1 MEITGHSG
9 SIRTIKN
16 ISTEEQTEMK
26 EHRLMKHLLLTVL
39 LLSGL
44 VSPGMEPIFKK
55 DPQIA
60 VVPQAKQ
67 AEDGVRTKEEDQF
80 STGMF
85 GFCPL
90 LANRKELL
98 PPDARFNVATDGKSL
113 FISAQCETGPD
124 GILERARK
132 GRGGERAFLDDS
144 FELVVVPDPKDAKP
158 SVYHIFLNN
167 RGSYMATAKKGSDTL
182 GWEPQFNMKGTVKDR
197 LWTWEVSLP
206 LSQFGMSEWKD
217 GQVIGLRICRN
228 WRRMKKEFGGEW
240 GCQSAWGQNWIS
252 FFSADSIPL
261 VTLYKEAPIIRFLSL
276 RKGNVPDIRVSL
288 FNPTS
293 REMTLNMI
301 YRHQP
306 KNCQSVSRDERITL
320 KPGETK
326 VIALPTAQITEGE
339 VIATGIQFASSDNQ
353 KVYYRRT
360 FLWQV
365 EKPDAFASENEDKQ
379 KIAFN
384 YAYYPE
390 SDSLYAVADLGAI
403 RNSHPVKPL
412 TLEIKD
418 KYGKSIAK
426 TQMPPPKDGKT
437 ELLWKIPPLKEITRS
452 TNPSGEYTL
461 TVIPEEIPEAMIVRK
476 FERKIFE
483 WEGNSLGKSNRLIA
497 PFTPI
502 QIRGETVSTILRD
515 HVMNGLGLWKQV
527 RADGENL
534 LKENGIILEAVIDG
548 KSYRAEGQFRFTEK
562 SPTRVVAVSR
572 WHAGSLN
579 ASAVSDWD
587 YDGMMKYTLTLYPTK
602 NVIQSLKMIIPVDP
616 ANAYLFHACTD
627 GLRFNYGG
635 ATPPSWD
642 STQAS
647 RSSLQTSYVNYIW
660 LGTEG
665 RGLSVFGENDK
676 GWIVDKKHP
685 TQELIRKGDSLY
697 LVFHLISKPCEIKE
711 DRRIILG
718 FQATP
723 VKPMPKDWRRTT
735 WGAPSQYWPYLV
747 HNTNFLG
754 SPYCYGGL
762 THSNELFPRD
772 FDLSLWYAFAEVRKT
787 KQIPK
792 RFVRKWLDGY
802 RDREMMKKVYAPEI
816 AFGFHMMQNSPPGT
830 IMFYTN
836 ARGQR
841 LDIPESRTFLDDWF
855 REEFQSSRNVPP
867 EYGAH
872 QSYSIDP
879 TSSYRDFAMFWYQKM
894 LSIGVTD
901 NLYWDDIYLTGNW
914 DHSGREE
921 AYVMEDGSFQPSVG
935 LFNIRA
941 LIRRAAVMMEEMGKT
956 PQNMVHMTNTA
967 IAPICAFAQKN
978 LDWEDQDGLRP
989 FQERYTRE
997 YIRAVTLGRQFGNR
1011 PHAIGMISKGGDPET
1026 LKMCRRSRSGVM
1038 ITHEINNVP
1047 LDLYKFGYG
1056 QDYVRVWNYWEKD
1069 YPVKISGET
1078 SSLFVS
1084 KKDEAVLIVCNYDKS
1099 ENFTARLD
1107 CRKLG
1112 FTGPLSAVNAETREP
1127 IEVKGDTLIFRIK
1140 RSDYVYIQIK
1150 ETGRDKR

>member
-1 MEITGHSG
+1 
-9 SIRTIKN
+9 
-16 ISTEEQTEMK
+16 MK
-26 EHRLMKHLLLTVL
+26 FSLLTAL

-44 VSPGMEPIFKK
+44 VSAGMEPIFKK

-60 VVPQAKQ
+60 VTPHAKQ
-67 AEDGVRTKEEDQF
+67 AEDGVRTEEEDRF
-80 STGMF
+80 SVGMF

-90 LANRKELL
+90 LANRRELL
-98 PPDARFNVATDGKSL
+98 PPDARFNVATDRKSL

-144 FELVVVPDPKDAKP
+144 FELVVVPDPKEVHPA
-158 SVYHIFLNN
+158 VYHIFLNN

-182 GWEPQFNMKGTVKDR
+182 GWEPLFNMKGMVKER

-206 LSQFGMSEWKD
+206 LAQFGLNEWKD
-217 GQVIGLRICRN
+217 GQTIGLRICRN
-228 WRRMKKEFGGEW
+228 WRRMKKEFGGDW

-261 VTLYKEAPIIRFLSL
+261 VTLYEEAPVIRLLSL
-276 RKGNVPDIRVSL
+276 RKGNSPDIRVSL

-293 REMTLNMI
+293 REMPLNMT

-306 KNCQSVSRDERITL
+306 KNCQSVSRDDPITL

-326 VIALPTAQITEGE
+326 IMVLPTAQLTEGE
-339 VIATGIQFASSDNQ
+339 IISTSIQFTSSDNQ
-353 KVYYRRT
+353 KVFYRRS
-360 FLWQV
+360 FSWQL

-390 SDSLYAVADLGAI
+390 SDKLYAVADLGALK
-403 RNSHPVKPL
+403 NSGSGKTVS
-412 TLEIKD
+412 LEIKD
-418 KYGKSIAK
+418 KSGKSVAK

-437 ELLWKIPPLKEITRS
+437 ELLWNVPPLKEITRS
-452 TNPSGEYTL
+452 ANPSGEYTL
-461 TVIPEEIPEAMIVRK
+461 TVIPEGIPEVAFVK
-476 FERKIFE
+476 NFERKIFE
-483 WEGNSLGKSNRLIA
+483 WEGNSLGKSDRLIA

-502 QIRGETVSTILRD
+502 QVRGDTVSTILRD
-515 HVMNGLGLWKQV
+515 HTMTSIGLWKQV
-527 RADGENL
+527 CADGENL
-534 LKENGIILEAVIDG
+534 LKENGITVEAVIDG
-548 KSYRAEGQFRFTEK
+548 KTHRAQGQLRFTEK
-562 SPTRVVAVSR
+562 RPTKVIAVSQ
-572 WHAGSLN
+572 WNAGSLN
-579 ASAVSDWD
+579 ASSVSDWD
-587 YDGMMKYTLTLYPTK
+587 YDGMMKYTLTLHPMKDT
-602 NVIQSLKMIIPVDP
+602 IQSLKMIIPVDP

-635 ATPPSWD
+635 ATPQTWD

-676 GWIVDKKHP
+676 GWIVDKKRP
-685 TQELIRKGDSLY
+685 TQELVRKGDSLY
-697 LVFHLISKPCEIKE
+697 LVFHLISRPAEIKE
-711 DRRIILG
+711 ARRIILG

-723 VKPMPKDWRRTT
+723 VKPMPKDWRKTT
-735 WGAPSQYWPYLV
+735 WGAPSQYLPYLV

-772 FDLSLWYAFAEVRKT
+772 FDLSLWHAFAEVRKT

-792 RFVRKWLDGY
+792 EFVRKWLAGY
-802 RDREMMKKVYAPEI
+802 RDREMTKKVYTPEI

-830 IMFYTN
+830 LMFYTN

-855 REEFQSSRNVPP
+855 REEFQPSRNVPP

-879 TSSYRDFAMFWYQKM
+879 TPSYRDFAVFWYHKM
-894 LSIGVTD
+894 LMIGVTD

-941 LIRRAAVMMEEMGKT
+941 LIRRAAVLMEEMGKT

-978 LDWEDQDGLRP
+978 LDWEDQDGIRP
-989 FQERYTRE
+989 FQQRYTRE

-1011 PHAIGMISKGGDPET
+1011 PHAIGMISRDGDQEIQ
-1026 LKMCRRSRSGVM
+1026 KMCRRSRAGVM
-1038 ITHEINNVP
+1038 ITHEINTVP

-1056 QDYVRVWNYWEKD
+1056 LDHVRVWNYWEKG

-1078 SSLFVS
+1078 SSLLSS
-1084 KKDEAVLIVCNYDKS
+1084 KKGEAVLIVCNYDHS
-1099 ENFTARLD
+1099 ENFTAKLD
-1107 CRKLG
+1107 RKKLG
-1112 FTGPLSAVNAETREP
+1112 FTGPLSAVDGETREA
-1127 IEVKGDTLIFRIK
+1127 IAVHDDTLAFKIKQFDYITIRI
-1140 RSDYVYIQIK
+1140 Q
-1150 ETGRDKR
+1150 ENGRTMQ